1 MKFKLKFKKH
11 IFSGLSRLFLGELPV
26 SPNVFPQVL
35 HLFSFFG
42 ILAITEFLSQRW
54 ELEIFLERR
63 NLLMA
68 SLAIQA
74 VTFNIR
80 YDCGRDGCNNFS
92 FRKGHILQTIRDRQ
106 PDVIGFQE
114 VLPHVMTWLQDHL
127 EQYHVVGCGRG
138 AHYDDEHMAIAYRKD
153 RFDLF
158 ALDTFW
164 LSPTPF
170 VPGSR
175 YENQSD
181 NPRICTC
188 ATLKDR
194 NFPQPFR
201 VYVTHL
207 DDQGASA
214 RCQGISQVLARMK
227 EDRERLSMPIIL
239 MGDFNAHP
247 DEEELRLVG
256 ACPFLRDV
264 TSRFPYTFHGFGD
277 ESAFE
282 KIDYIFVSSEWAP
295 GKVSLWKDCWDG
307 VYLSDHYPI
316 SAQLTLPE

>member
-1 MKFKLKFKKH
+1 
-11 IFSGLSRLFLGELPV
+11 
-26 SPNVFPQVL
+26 
-35 HLFSFFG
+35 
-42 ILAITEFLSQRW
+42 
-54 ELEIFLERR
+54 
-63 NLLMA
+63 MA

-164 LSPTPF
+164 LSPAPF

-207 DDQGASA
+207 DDQGVSA

-227 EDRERLSMPIIL
+227 EDRERLSMPVFKGRHL
-239 MGDFNAHP
+239 P
-247 DEEELRLVG
+247 
-256 ACPFLRDV
+256 
-264 TSRFPYTFHGFGD
+264 
-277 ESAFE
+277 
-282 KIDYIFVSSEWAP
+282 
-295 GKVSLWKDCWDG
+295 VSLHFSW
-307 VYLSDHYPI
+307 I
-316 SAQLTLPE
+316 RRRIRF